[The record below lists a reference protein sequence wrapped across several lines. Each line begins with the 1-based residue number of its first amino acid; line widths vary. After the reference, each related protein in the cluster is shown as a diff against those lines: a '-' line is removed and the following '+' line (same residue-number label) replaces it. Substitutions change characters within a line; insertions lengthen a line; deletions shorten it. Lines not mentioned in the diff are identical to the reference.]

1 MLGGVPTP
9 IRDLEETAFAAF
21 TTSSEMFLEH
31 GLAIRRFLKATCDG
45 LPRSTRAKLRA
56 CLTETELAC
65 TGWRGLLALLRRRRV
80 LAFVLLVLAVPMTAA
95 AQASAGAVP
104 HVGVLMFTDITP
116 GYREAFRQG
125 LREHGYVEGQS
136 VVIEWR
142 AAAGRKDRAAAI
154 AAEFSRS
161 KVDVIVATLTPAVQA
176 AKDATGTIPIV
187 MAPAGDPVGQGFV
200 ASLARPGGNIT
211 GVTGLTAEISGKR
224 LQLLRDMIP
233 GVSRVAVL
241 INGEDPFAKPFLLEN
256 ETSAKAAGLQLHV
269 ETVRRPEE
277 LEAAFAR
284 IAKGRSAA
292 VIVQPSLAVPAARA
306 SQVATLASRHG
317 LPTVSQSGDFA
328 ESGGLFAYG
337 VSFTSMVRRAAE
349 YVDRILKGAKP
360 ADMPVEQATKFE
372 LVVNQKTAKALR
384 IVVPPSVL
392 VQADRVI
399 E

>member
-1 MLGGVPTP
+1 LQ
-9 IRDLEETAFAAF
+9 
-21 TTSSEMFLEH
+21 
-31 GLAIRRFLKATCDG
+31 ATGDG

-56 CLTETELAC
+56 CLIETDLAR
-65 TGWRGLLALLRRRRV
+65 TGWRRLVALLRRRRV
-80 LAFVLLVLAVPMTAA
+80 LAFVLLVLALPVTAS
-95 AQASAGAVP
+95 AQAPAGAVP
-104 HVGVLMFTDITP
+104 HVGVLMFTEITD

-125 LREHGYVEGQS
+125 LRDHGYVEGQS

-142 AAAGRKDRAAAI
+142 SAAGRKDRAAAI
-154 AAEFSRS
+154 ATEFVRA

-176 AKDATGTIPIV
+176 AKAATGTIPIV

-211 GVTGLTAEISGKR
+211 GLTGLTAEISGKR
-224 LQLLRDMIP
+224 LQLLRDAIP
-233 GVSRVAVL
+233 SLGRVAVL
-241 INGEDPFAKPFLLEN
+241 INGEDPFARPFLLEN

-277 LEAAFAR
+277 LEAAVAR
-284 IAKGRSAA
+284 IAKSRSGA
-292 VIVQPSLAVPAARA
+292 VIVQPSLAVPATRA
-306 SQVATLASRHG
+306 AQIATLASRHG
-317 LPTVSQSGDFA
+317 LPVVSQSADFA

-337 VSFTSMVRRAAE
+337 VSFTSMVRRAGG
-349 YVDRILKGAKP
+349 YVDRIVKGARP

-372 LVVNQKTAKALR
+372 LVVNLKTAKALR